1 LQLLGYFDAVKAAR
15 LPDAKE
21 PKITNGLTAKDVTYH
36 DMPEHYTYNV
46 VKGKHIWS
54 LRAQENRFPTIG
66 RMYQAEKCRTVL
78 YYLRV
83 LLTKRKG
90 IASFEEIRTVE
101 GVVYSTFKEAAV
113 AINFLREDTEWR
125 ICLDDY
131 CFTTTNIQML
141 RETFVIMIFY
151 NNAEN
156 PNKLWDEFKDYL
168 SDDFRFQR
176 VNMEGILVE
185 NRECTQDDYYSA
197 LYQLSDI
204 LSGPAFRKRLTD
216 FN

>member
-1 LQLLGYFDAVKAAR
+1 M
-15 LPDAKE
+15 
-21 PKITNGLTAKDVTYH
+21 H
-36 DMPEHYTYNV
+36 
-46 VKGKHIWS
+46 
-54 LRAQENRFPTIG
+54 
-66 RMYQAEKCRTVL
+66 
-78 YYLRV
+78 
-83 LLTKRKG
+83 RK
-90 IASFEEIRTVE
+90 
-101 GVVYSTFKEAAV
+101 
-113 AINFLREDTEWR
+113 
-125 ICLDDY
+125 
-131 CFTTTNIQML
+131 
-141 RETFVIMIFY
+141 TFVIMIFY

>member
-1 LQLLGYFDAVKAAR
+1 MLGYFDALKAAR
-15 LPDAKE
+15 LSDAKE
-21 PKITNGLTAKDVTYH
+21 PKITNGLTVKDVTYH

-54 LRAQENRFPTIG
+54 LRTQENRFPTIG
-66 RMYQAEKCRTVL
+66 RMYQVTPSGKNAEL

-90 IASFEEIRTVE
+90 IESFEEIRTVE

-113 AINFLREDTEWR
+113 AMNFLREDTEWR

-204 LSGPAFRKRLTD
+204 LFGPAFRKRVTD